1 MPLDDEIIQIIKEA
15 WYKHT
20 VLLFRNQQLSED
32 EQLRFASL
40 FGPIAD
46 RVRPPQ
52 NKNYTD
58 AADWGKLMLV
68 TDHVS
73 EDGKPLGSLGHG
85 EMTFHTDKCYRERPH
100 HASFLYGIEIPDTGG
115 NTKFASLYAAYNSMP
130 QNLKKVN

>member
-1 MPLDDEIIQIIKEA
+1 MATRVQQHSEIKIKKLHPKIGAEVTGFDLRFPLDDEIIQIIKEA

-46 RVRPPQ
+46 RVRPPR

-68 TDHVS
+68 TC
-73 EDGKPLGSLGHG
+73 L
-85 EMTFHTDKCYRERPH
+85 
-100 HASFLYGIEIPDTGG
+100 LYTSD
-115 NTKFASLYAAYNSMP
+115 AADE
-130 QNLKKVN
+130 